1 MSAKNLFDQLLST
14 LPNGRVISVNIGAN
28 WTAVVVDINGET
40 RCGLAAS
47 MNDASNSVTK
57 LPVPLDTGN
66 LIDLVANDLAKLVF
80 SSKSS
85 EVSIGMATINALLP
99 RLQSRWT
106 DINADEVIAGK
117 GEGKNVA
124 LVGHFPFVPRLRSQ
138 VGKLWVLE
146 QEPHGDDLPAEAA
159 PEIIPQ
165 ADILAI
171 TAMTLLNGTFGS
183 LLALRRP
190 GTFTLLIGPTTPLSP
205 VLFDYG
211 VNIISGAVV
220 DDVASTLRGVMQ
232 GLNFRQLH
240 LLGVRLVSMS
250 AD

>member
-14 LPNGRVISVNIGAN
+14 LPVGRLISVNIGTN
-28 WTAVVVDINGET
+28 WTAVVVDINGEI

-47 MNDASNSVTK
+47 MNDVSNSETK
-57 LPVPLDTGN
+57 LPGPMDAGN
-66 LIDLVANDLAKLVF
+66 LNDLAANDLAKLVY
-80 SSKSS
+80 SARPS
-85 EVSIGMATINALLP
+85 EISIGMAAINALLP
-99 RLQSRWT
+99 RLQSRWA

-117 GEGKNVA
+117 GVGKNVA

-146 QEPHGDDLPAEAA
+146 QEPHGDDLPAKAA

-171 TAMTLLNGTFGS
+171 TAMTLLNGTFES

-190 GTFTLLIGPTTPLSP
+190 GTFTLLIGPTAPLSP

-232 GLNFRQLH
+232 GLNFRHLH

>member
-1 MSAKNLFDQLLST
+1 MSAKNLFDQLLPT
-14 LPNGRVISVNIGAN
+14 LPNGRLLSINIGAN
-28 WTAVVVDINGET
+28 WTAVVVEVNGET
-40 RCGLAAS
+40 RCGLAAT
-47 MNDASNSVTK
+47 MNEASTGVTK
-57 LPVPLDTGN
+57 LPVPMDTGN
-66 LIDLVANDLAKLVF
+66 LTHFAANNLAKLVF
-80 SSKSS
+80 SSKPS
-85 EVSIGMATINALLP
+85 EISIGMAAINALLP

-106 DINADEVIAGK
+106 DINADDVIAGK
-117 GEGKNVA
+117 GTGKNVA
-124 LVGHFPFVPRLRSQ
+124 LVGHFPFMPRLRPR

-146 QEPHGDDLPAEAA
+146 QEPHGDDLPADAA

-171 TAMTLLNGTFGS
+171 TAMTLLNGTFEN

-190 GTFTLLIGPTTPLSP
+190 GTFTLLIGPTAPLSP

-220 DDVASTLRGVMQ
+220 GDIEATLQGVRQ

-240 LLGVRLVSMS
+240 HQGVRLISMENE
-250 AD
+250 